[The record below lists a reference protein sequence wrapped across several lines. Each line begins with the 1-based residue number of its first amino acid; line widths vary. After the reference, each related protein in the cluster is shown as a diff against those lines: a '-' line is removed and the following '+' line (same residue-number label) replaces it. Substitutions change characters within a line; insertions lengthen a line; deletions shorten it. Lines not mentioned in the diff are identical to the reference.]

1 MLCVLFVV
9 IETLKK
15 SQKKA
20 GKKINQLTL
29 NDNLERN

>member
-1 MLCVLFVV
+1 MLCILFVV

-15 SQKKA
+15 SKKKA
-20 GKKINQLTL
+20 GQKIDQLTL